1 MTMGKTILKTFKRT
15 FLINRFHIGKQ
26 FTVGAYIC
34 LVQLT
39 RQEIKEVLEGGA
51 QEGIAVKPKLK
62 GYHKNIQIFDWVGVN
77 SFFPRQGPKVQKT
90 QLCVSPVETHE
101 IEISAMKFKY
111 NLIFT
116 I

>member
-39 RQEIKEVLEGGA
+39 RQEIKEVLEGGS
-51 QEGIAVKPKLK
+51 QVGIAVKPKLK
-62 GYHKNIQIFDWVGVN
+62 GYHKNIQIFDWGW
-77 SFFPRQGPKVQKT
+77 SKFIFSRQGPKVQKRSCEF
-90 QLCVSPVETHE
+90 LRGN
-101 IEISAMKFKY
+101 A
-111 NLIFT
+111 
-116 I
+116 